1 MRTGLQ
7 AQGSETHL
15 LYAGGSY
22 CHHQWLHS
30 PIHIN
35 HQVIPRINTY
45 AAYSRLKPAQITP
58 LHRMISIIT
67 GSKEQ
72 SWTFWGQDEE
82 RSMSG
87 SPSHCVVALCFPCEH
102 TAWHERT
109 DNHKSQVL
117 LCHLGLF
124 VGMQSWWHISHSGVD
139 FLLYVPQIAQGP
151 GREINKKD
159 CGGNWGW
166 KELRRADRVGLLH
179 PSVMQNHLTWGT

>member
-15 LYAGGSY
+15 LYAGGSC

-45 AAYSRLKPAQITP
+45 AAYSRLKPGLRSLLCIGWFQTSQGLKSRAG
-58 LHRMISIIT
+58 LSEDRM
-67 GSKEQ
+67 
-72 SWTFWGQDEE
+72 
-82 RSMSG
+82 RSTSG

-102 TAWHERT
+102 TAWHEQM

-151 GREINKKD
+151 GRGINKKD
-159 CGGNWGW
+159 CGGTEVERNSE
-166 KELRRADRVGLLH
+166 EL
-179 PSVMQNHLTWGT
+179 TE